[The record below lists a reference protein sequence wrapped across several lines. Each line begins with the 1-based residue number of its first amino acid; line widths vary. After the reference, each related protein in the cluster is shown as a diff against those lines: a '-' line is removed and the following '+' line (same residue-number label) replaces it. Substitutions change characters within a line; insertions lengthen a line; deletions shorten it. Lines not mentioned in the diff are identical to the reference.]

1 MSVDDTI
8 AAVSTAVGEGAIA
21 VLRVSGPEAVN
32 LVAPIFQGSTA
43 LEKMEPRR
51 SYFGEIYDATGV
63 IDQVLVTVFRGPQSY
78 TGDDLVEI
86 SCHGGI
92 LVTRKILSLLLN
104 AGARSAEPGEFT
116 QRAFLNGKMD
126 LTQAEAVMDLIRA
139 QTELALRAANEQ
151 LAGHLGRE
159 LTKIQDELLTTL
171 AHIEAYID
179 FPDEGISPE
188 TGKMLFDRLEGTGAS
203 LAKLIATA
211 DQGRI
216 LRHGLRTVIYGE
228 PNVGKSSLLNLLL
241 GYDRAIVS
249 ETPGTTRDTIE
260 ETINVRGIPVRLI
273 DTAGKRS
280 SEDSIEQEGIRRT
293 EVQLAQADLVLQVV
307 DASSPSSGETD
318 GQTIGLSNEAAG
330 VSNDSGNLENKRE
343 RPMSSAGQK
352 SRILILNKVDLGMH
366 PEWESSA
373 GVRFSCRTREG
384 EEALNQAIWDL
395 VMTGGLSSQD
405 FRIAISVRHQAC
417 LQKAVNEL
425 EAAKKGLAN
434 NDLPELI
441 SIELRGALDA
451 VGDVIGRHDTED
463 LLGRIFSEFCI
474 GK

>member
-1 MSVDDTI
+1 MPLDDTI
-8 AAVSTAVGEGAIA
+8 AAISTAVGEGAIA
-21 VLRVSGPEAVN
+21 VLRVSGPGSINVVSRVFRGS
-32 LVAPIFQGSTA
+32 VAP
-43 LEKMEPRR
+43 EKMQYRQ
-51 SYFGEIYDATGV
+51 SHLGEIYDVTGV
-63 IDQVLVTVFRGPQSY
+63 IDQVLLTIFRGPHSY
-78 TGDDLVEI
+78 TGEDLVEI

-92 LVTRKILSLLLN
+92 LVTRQILWLLLN

-151 LAGHLGRE
+151 LAGYLGHE
-159 LTKIQDELLTTL
+159 LAQIQDRLLTTL

-179 FPDEGISPE
+179 FPDEAISPD
-188 TGKMLFDRLEGTGAS
+188 TGKMLGHRLEEITGS
-203 LAKLIATA
+203 LTKLVATA
-211 DQGRI
+211 HQGRI

-260 ETINVRGIPVRLI
+260 ETINVRGIPVRLV

-280 SEDSIEQEGIRRT
+280 SEDAIEREGIRRT
-293 EVQLAQADLVLQVV
+293 DLQLGQADLVLQVV
-307 DASSPSSGETD
+307 DASAPGGYL
-318 GQTIGLSNEAAG
+318 GQSENV
-330 VSNDSGNLENKRE
+330 VSLKENN
-343 RPMSSAGQK
+343 S
-352 SRILILNKVDLGMH
+352 ILVLNKVDLGLH
-366 PEWESSA
+366 SDWATRP

-384 EEALNQAIWDL
+384 QEALNQAIWDF
-395 VMTGGLSSQD
+395 VMASGLSGEN
-405 FRIAISVRHQAC
+405 FRIAISARHQAC
-417 LQKAVNEL
+417 LQKAITDL
-425 EAAKKGLAN
+425 EAAKASLAKN
-434 NDLPELI
+434 ELPELI
-441 SIELRGALDA
+441 SIELRDALDA
-451 VGDVIGRHDTED
+451 VGDVVGRHDTED

>member
-1 MSVDDTI
+1 MPLDDTI
-8 AAVSTAVGEGAIA
+8 AAISTAVGEGAIA
-21 VLRVSGPEAVN
+21 VLRVSGPGAINV
-32 LVAPIFQGSTA
+32 VSRVFRGSAAP
-43 LEKMEPRR
+43 EKMQHRQ
-51 SYFGEIYDATGV
+51 SHLGEIYDVTGT
-63 IDQVLVTVFRGPQSY
+63 IDQVLLTIFRGPHSY
-78 TGDDLVEI
+78 TGEDLVEI

-151 LAGHLGRE
+151 LAGYLGHQLAE
-159 LTKIQDELLTTL
+159 IQDRLLTTL

-179 FPDEGISPE
+179 FPDEAISPD
-188 TGKMLFDRLEGTGAS
+188 TGKMLSNRLEEITGS
-203 LAKLIATA
+203 LTKLVATA

-280 SEDSIEQEGIRRT
+280 SEDAIEREGIRRT
-293 EVQLAQADLVLQVV
+293 ELQLGQADLVLQVV
-307 DASSPSSGETD
+307 DASAPRG
-318 GQTIGLSNEAAG
+318 NE
-330 VSNDSGNLENKRE
+330 RE
-343 RPMSSAGQK
+343 RLMPSAGQEN
-352 SRILILNKVDLGMH
+352 RILVLNKVDLGVH
-366 PEWESSA
+366 ADWELSP

-384 EEALNQAIWDL
+384 QEALNQAIWDF
-395 VMTGGLSSQD
+395 VMASGLSGEN
-405 FRIAISVRHQAC
+405 FRIAISARHQAC
-417 LQKAVNEL
+417 LQKAISDLV
-425 EAAKKGLAN
+425 AAKAGLAKN
-434 NDLPELI
+434 ELPELI

-451 VGDVIGRHDTED
+451 IGDVIGRHDTED